1 MVVFVIV
8 GAALCHT
15 VGVQWW
21 RSRDGLGF
29 VAWDFYG
36 YFYPNAVHAW
46 RSIQRGQGLLWN
58 PHQACGQPFLAI
70 SQTGVLYPFHIAYWF
85 LPREPAHLLTIALH
99 LVIAGTGTFLLCRS
113 MGLGRIASL
122 TGALAFQLGWSMR
135 QLAAWAPM
143 QLASYT
149 WMPVALWRTERL
161 VRRATPRN
169 AVLLAAV
176 LAVQLLPGFPQVV
189 FFTYQLI
196 ALRIAWATL
205 TGETPRRTALL
216 LATLGALVLAP
227 LLAGV
232 QLLPSIE
239 VMQQSVRSGAVAADE
254 IGSTFSW
261 ATLWAALRSY
271 VMLPGSWVLLP
282 LAAAAALPAAARRRG
297 PAAFWWMAALT
308 YLVLSLGPGS
318 VLYALYERAPLGTAF
333 RGSGRLLWVVAFAVA
348 VAAAIGADAIVA
360 RLPRR
365 AVWAVPVIVL
375 AATLLSR
382 TPPLFGQRQGD
393 IYGAHQEAFAFVRGR
408 TTAQDRTLIA
418 GTYPDTS
425 LMQKS
430 ATLFGLR
437 DVFDCEPLDARV
449 YADFYTYLRLGRPR
463 RSFGEWMWTPEGT
476 LLPTLQRPL
485 LDLTAARYLVVDA
498 SADGTANALP
508 DGVRLL
514 AEQGGVRIYENLQA
528 MPRAWWA
535 PRAIVMAD
543 QTEVLPALATNRFD
557 VRRTVV
563 LDRPPASG
571 FLGADGDAEGTVT
584 FVVDDPERLVLRVQA
599 PARGFL
605 YLADTIYPGWTAW
618 VGGEPAELLRANYA
632 FRAVEV
638 PAGESEVTF
647 EYRPRSIRWGAA
659 LSLAAILVSIT
670 LVVRDRTPSSGA
682 VDLSTDSQ

>member
-1 MVVFVIV
+1 LVIV

-15 VGVQWW
+15 IGVQWW

-58 PHQACGQPFLAI
+58 PYQACGQPFLAV

-99 LVIAGTGTFLLCRS
+99 LVITAAGTFLLCRS

-205 TGETPRRTALL
+205 WGETPRRTALL
-216 LATLGALVLAP
+216 LTTLGALVLAP

-239 VMQQSVRSGAVAADE
+239 VMQQSIRSGAVSADE

-282 LAAAAALPAAARRRG
+282 LAAAAALPAPARRRG
-297 PAAFWWMAALT
+297 PAAFWWVAALA

-333 RGSGRLLWVVAFAVA
+333 RGSARLLWVVAFAVA
-348 VAAAIGADAIVA
+348 VAAAVGADAIVA

-365 AVWAVPVIVL
+365 VVWAVPAIVL
-375 AATLLSR
+375 VATLLSR
-382 TPPLFGQRQGD
+382 SPPLFGQRQGD
-393 IYGAHQEAFAFVRGR
+393 IYGAHHEAFAFVRER
-408 TTAQDRTLIA
+408 ATAQDRTLIA

-430 ATLFGLR
+430 ASLFEVR

-463 RSFGEWMWTPEGT
+463 RSFGDWMWTPEGT

-498 SADGTANALP
+498 AADGTANALP

-535 PRAIVMAD
+535 PRAIVIAD
-543 QTEVLPALATNRFD
+543 ETDVLPALATNRFD

-571 FLGADGDAEGTVT
+571 FLGADGYAEGTVT

-599 PARGFL
+599 PVRGFL
-605 YLADTIYPGWTAW
+605 YLADTIFPGWTAW
-618 VGGEPAELLRANYA
+618 IGGQPAELLRANYA

-670 LVVRDRTPSSGA
+670 LVVRDRTPSPGA